1 MRQQL
6 SARDRRMA
14 KTICIMCLAFLI
26 CNMPKIVYMSFGGKD
41 YNDQAFLWVIFSSL
55 FWAQCSFNFVIYA
68 ASNKQFREAYFMFV
82 RVAVFHLNEDPYC
95 STVTSNRGTNSK
107 WSRAKRKH
115 NSNNGSSSRKSG
127 KLRFHRDMFDRK
139 HPTSSYDNISQKSEP
154 CPGIINQKPK
164 RSKSMNASLLLSE
177 LPSEVVTN

>member
-82 RVAVFHLNEDPYC
+82 RVAVFHLTEDPYR

-115 NSNNGSSSRKSG
+115 SSNNGSSSRKSG

-139 HPTSSYDNISQKSEP
+139 HPASYDNISQKSEP

-164 RSKSMNASLLLSE
+164 RSESMNASLLLSE
-177 LPSEVVTN
+177 LPSQVVTN